1 MKRVFNY
8 NHFGDQTAD
17 SLVETFNQ
25 LVNASIENKNN
36 TKEYKELNQSFTENF
51 MAHCVEAIPNMTF
64 TGLDMVRNPMVHKD
78 LFFLQRFNTILAQAI
93 TPAVPTVSASEY
105 ERLYDVTQVGFGDN
119 AKYLVDSN
127 ELFIVNTV
135 AEGIARGGVQT
146 AYNNEY
152 TVTAQRKQISIYVDW
167 YLVASARLDF
177 GKLGQKIGASF
188 MAYIQ
193 AKVVKA
199 MASVITA
206 NTSPAA
212 FATNPNGIAGYIA
225 NGMTTE
231 NWLTTAR
238 NVELANGGSEVYAL
252 GTKLALADVLPEESA
267 TSGFRYGEDGHIV
280 KDGFLPSYK
289 GVALLE
295 LGNALVPNTV
305 NGKPEVVVPDDII
318 YMIPMGK
325 DKPVCDLLLEEI
337 HNSNVA

>member
-1 MKRVFNY
+1 
-8 NHFGDQTAD
+8 
-17 SLVETFNQ
+17 
-25 LVNASIENKNN
+25 
-36 TKEYKELNQSFTENF
+36 
-51 MAHCVEAIPNMTF
+51 
-64 TGLDMVRNPMVHKD
+64 
-78 LFFLQRFNTILAQAI
+78 
-93 TPAVPTVSASEY
+93 
-105 ERLYDVTQVGFGDN
+105 
-119 AKYLVDSN
+119 
-127 ELFIVNTV
+127 
-135 AEGIARGGVQT
+135 
-146 AYNNEY
+146 
-152 TVTAQRKQISIYVDW
+152 
-167 YLVASARLDF
+167 
-177 GKLGQKIGASF
+177 

-325 DKPVCDLLLEEI
+325 DKPVKVVFEGQ
-337 HNSNVA
+337 NVSVAQDPLYAADHCYGMTVDMRIGVDVIVGSKFGAIQLS

>member
-1 MKRVFNY
+1 MN
-8 NHFGDQTAD
+8 
-17 SLVETFNQ
+17 
-25 LVNASIENKNN
+25 
-36 TKEYKELNQSFTENF
+36 
-51 MAHCVEAIPNMTF
+51 
-64 TGLDMVRNPMVHKD
+64 
-78 LFFLQRFNTILAQAI
+78 
-93 TPAVPTVSASEY
+93 
-105 ERLYDVTQVGFGDN
+105 N

>member
-1 MKRVFNY
+1 MWKYIIWEKMELLSKNRYFEV
-8 NHFGDQTAD
+8 
-17 SLVETFNQ
+17 LET
-25 LVNASIENKNN
+25 ED
-36 TKEYKELNQSFTENF
+36 Y
-51 MAHCVEAIPNMTF
+51 
-64 TGLDMVRNPMVHKD
+64 
-78 LFFLQRFNTILAQAI
+78 
-93 TPAVPTVSASEY
+93 
-105 ERLYDVTQVGFGDN
+105 
-119 AKYLVDSN
+119 
-127 ELFIVNTV
+127 
-135 AEGIARGGVQT
+135 
-146 AYNNEY
+146 
-152 TVTAQRKQISIYVDW
+152 KQIIEKRKEIHNFKAYSLKVLDHVAAMKLDW
-167 YLVASARLDF
+167 

-212 FATNPNGIAGYIA
+212 FTTNPNGIAGYIA

>member
-1 MKRVFNY
+1 MK
-8 NHFGDQTAD
+8 
-17 SLVETFNQ
+17 
-25 LVNASIENKNN
+25 
-36 TKEYKELNQSFTENF
+36 
-51 MAHCVEAIPNMTF
+51 
-64 TGLDMVRNPMVHKD
+64 LD
-78 LFFLQRFNTILAQAI
+78 
-93 TPAVPTVSASEY
+93 
-105 ERLYDVTQVGFGDN
+105 
-119 AKYLVDSN
+119 
-127 ELFIVNTV
+127 
-135 AEGIARGGVQT
+135 
-146 AYNNEY
+146 
-152 TVTAQRKQISIYVDW
+152 W
-167 YLVASARLDF
+167 

-206 NTSPAA
+206 NTSPSA

>member
-64 TGLDMVRNPMVHKD
+64 SGLDMVRNPMVHKD

-167 YLVASARLDF
+167 LAR
-177 GKLGQKIGASF
+177 
-188 MAYIQ
+188 M
-193 AKVVKA
+193 
-199 MASVITA
+199 
-206 NTSPAA
+206 
-212 FATNPNGIAGYIA
+212 IAGAY
-225 NGMTTE
+225 
-231 NWLTTAR
+231 R
-238 NVELANGGSEVYAL
+238 NMRKN
-252 GTKLALADVLPEESA
+252 
-267 TSGFRYGEDGHIV
+267 
-280 KDGFLPSYK
+280 
-289 GVALLE
+289 
-295 LGNALVPNTV
+295 
-305 NGKPEVVVPDDII
+305 
-318 YMIPMGK
+318 
-325 DKPVCDLLLEEI
+325 
-337 HNSNVA
+337 NSI